1 MSRHLFVFMFSAA
14 LAMVTLNSHAIA
26 QQKTVKA
33 CQDEWR
39 ANKAANQASGVTLK
53 AYVAEC
59 RGGASAQPTAVPA
72 SGTAAPRTSPTPV
85 TGGQKTVKACQDEWR
100 ANKAANQASGVTLK
114 AYVAECRGG
123 ASAQPTAVPASGTAA
138 PRTRPTQATGGQK
151 TIKACQDEW
160 RANKAA
166 NQASGV
172 TLKAYV
178 AECRGGSAPTQST
191 VAPSPPVA
199 PAPAPTAAP
208 AAPARTPTATAP
220 RGRPASPE
228 STAKPVPST
237 PTEPTGANQFSTEA
251 QAKARCPSDT
261 VVWVNLVSKI
271 YHFSGSR
278 SYGTTKK
285 GAYMCESDTAA
296 EGMRAAKNESRP

>member
-1 MSRHLFVFMFSAA
+1 MMSRHLFVFMFSAA

-26 QQKTVKA
+26 Q
-33 CQDEWR
+33 
-39 ANKAANQASGVTLK
+39 
-53 AYVAEC
+53 
-59 RGGASAQPTAVPA
+59 
-72 SGTAAPRTSPTPV
+72 
-85 TGGQKTVKACQDEWR
+85 
-100 ANKAANQASGVTLK
+100 
-114 AYVAECRGG
+114 
-123 ASAQPTAVPASGTAA
+123 
-138 PRTRPTQATGGQK
+138 QK

-208 AAPARTPTATAP
+208 AAPAPAPTAAPAAPARTPTATAP
-220 RGRPASPE
+220 RGRPAPE

-237 PTEPTGANQFSTEA
+237 PTEPAGANQFSTEA

-285 GAYMCESDTAA
+285 GAYMCEADTAA